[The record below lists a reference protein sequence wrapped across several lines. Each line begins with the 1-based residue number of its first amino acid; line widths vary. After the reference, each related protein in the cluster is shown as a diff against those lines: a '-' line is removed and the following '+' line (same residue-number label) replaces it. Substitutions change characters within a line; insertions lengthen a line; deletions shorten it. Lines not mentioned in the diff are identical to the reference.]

1 MHISPG
7 FDMKQLQLQGQAK
20 PVPLSETHKES
31 LIRAI
36 AEFVGPDGCL
46 AFEHGFNPAFN
57 AQMITDKEVVLRHRI
72 GRNRRSRIPLSE
84 LDENQLTIL
93 IVDIFKYQNHVHLRA

>member
-1 MHISPG
+1 
-7 FDMKQLQLQGQAK
+7 MKRLALSGQVK

-31 LIRAI
+31 LVRAI

-46 AFEHGFNPAFN
+46 AFEHGFNPTFN
-57 AQMITDKEVVLRHRI
+57 AQMVTDEEVVLRHRI

-93 IVDIFKYQNHVHLRA
+93 IVDIFKYHNHVHLRA

>member
-1 MHISPG
+1 
-7 FDMKQLQLQGQAK
+7 MKRLTLSGQTK

-31 LIRAI
+31 LVRAI
-36 AEFVGPDGCL
+36 AEFIGPDGCL
-46 AFEHGFNPAFN
+46 AFEHGFNPTFN
-57 AQMITDKEVVLRHRI
+57 AQMVTDEEVVLRHRI
-72 GRNRRSRIPLSE
+72 GRDRRSRIPLSE

>member
-1 MHISPG
+1 
-7 FDMKQLQLQGQAK
+7 MKRLTLSGQVK

-31 LIRAI
+31 LVKAI

-46 AFEHGFNPAFN
+46 AFEHGFIPTFN
-57 AQMITDKEVVLRHRI
+57 AQMITDEEVVLRYRI
-72 GRNRRSRIPLSE
+72 GRDRRSRIPLSE

>member
-1 MHISPG
+1 
-7 FDMKQLQLQGQAK
+7 MKRLTLSGQVK

-31 LIRAI
+31 LVRAI

-46 AFEHGFNPAFN
+46 AFEHNFNPTFN
-57 AQMITDKEVVLRHRI
+57 AQMITDEEVVLRHRI
-72 GRNRRSRIPLSE
+72 GRDRRSRIPLSE